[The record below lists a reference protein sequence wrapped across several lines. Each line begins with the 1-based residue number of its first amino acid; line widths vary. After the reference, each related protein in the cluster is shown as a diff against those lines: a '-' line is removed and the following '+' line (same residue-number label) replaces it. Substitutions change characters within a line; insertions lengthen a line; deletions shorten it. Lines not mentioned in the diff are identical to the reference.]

1 MPKDLE
7 PRVLILD
14 DDARI
19 TSILADIL
27 QSEGYN
33 VATFNSSKDV
43 LYLARQFIPDLL
55 VLDIL
60 MPEVDGFDVCEYFKK
75 DPELKF
81 TRIVVLTAKD
91 TADYR
96 VRSYK
101 VGADAFLT
109 KPLELEE
116 FREVVRSNLSAK
128 KAVDQMVSDLK
139 NETMQD
145 PVTASYSWKYMQR
158 RLVEELKR
166 VERHGRPLSIL
177 LVDIDDFRTIVV
189 RHGFSFTNE
198 ILKMVAAAVRAIL
211 RQSDMF
217 GRYKEDSFLILLPE
231 TPKEAAKTVAN
242 RVQKTISQL
251 VFTKKRFSIRA
262 VVPRL
267 EVTTATTA
275 EEILLNLEA
284 QLRRVQTRKASRARD
299 TEARRH
305 GA

>member
-1 MPKDLE
+1 MPQDLE
-7 PRVLILD
+7 PKVLILD

-19 TSILADIL
+19 TSLLADIL
-27 QSEGYN
+27 QGEGYN
-33 VATFNSSKDV
+33 VATFNSSKDF
-43 LYLARQFIPDLL
+43 LYLARQFVPDLL

-91 TADYR
+91 TADCR

-158 RLVEELKR
+158 RLAEELKR

-177 LVDIDDFRTIVV
+177 LVDIDHFRSISV
-189 RHGFSFTNE
+189 RHGFSFANE
-198 ILKMVAAAVRAIL
+198 ILKMVADAVRAKL
-211 RQSDMF
+211 RQSDLL

-231 TPKEAAKTVAN
+231 TSKEAAKTVAN
-242 RVQKTISQL
+242 RIQKTISQL

-267 EVTTATTA
+267 EVTTATTGQ
-275 EEILLNLEA
+275 EVLSNLEA
-284 QLRRVQTRKASRARD
+284 QLRRVQARKASKKSPQTTTD
-299 TEARRH
+299 
-305 GA
+305 

>member
-1 MPKDLE
+1 MPQDPGPK
-7 PRVLILD
+7 VLILD

-19 TSILADIL
+19 TTILADIL

-43 LYLARQFIPDLL
+43 LYLARQFVPDLL

-91 TADYR
+91 TADCR

-145 PVTASYSWKYMQR
+145 SVTSSYSWTYMQR
-158 RLVEELKR
+158 RLADELKR
-166 VERHGRPLSIL
+166 VERHGRPLSVL
-177 LVDIDDFRTIVV
+177 LVDIDHFRSIIAQ
-189 RHGFSFTNE
+189 HGFLFSNQ
-198 ILKMVAAAVRAIL
+198 ILKIVADAVRAKL
-211 RQSDMF
+211 RQSDIF

-231 TPKEAAKTVAN
+231 TSKEAAKLVAN

-275 EEILLNLEA
+275 EAVLSNLEA
-284 QLRRVQTRKASRARD
+284 QVRQVQTKKASKKIPQTTTD
-299 TEARRH
+299 
-305 GA
+305 